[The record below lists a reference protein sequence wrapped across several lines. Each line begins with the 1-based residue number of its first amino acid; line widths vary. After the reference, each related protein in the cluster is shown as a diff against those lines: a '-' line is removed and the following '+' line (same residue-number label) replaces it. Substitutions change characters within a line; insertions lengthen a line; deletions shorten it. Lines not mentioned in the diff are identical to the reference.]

1 MPVMPYLDSSDNEE
15 LIRFTFSVGTTG
27 NKREAYYAGRKLMK
41 FLLEEGYTLKELAA
55 VQKRDIPA
63 FVEKGLGE
71 MLRFCI

>member
-41 FLLEEGYTLKELAA
+41 FLLEEG
-55 VQKRDIPA
+55 
-63 FVEKGLGE
+63 
-71 MLRFCI
+71 